1 MHADLLPA
9 RQAAWQAAAT
19 FSGAPAEFW
28 TLLAQAAAH
37 GTVAELAVLYV
48 REPGPEGSEAW
59 RPMAHWPAVDAGKL
73 PALQAVAPAPLL
85 TQARTAGVACG
96 PAAGGGTRGRWNIGL
111 LAFAADEGRHEL
123 VLAVH
128 LGAQSLPEHEAK
140 PYLASF
146 LALPALYEA
155 GRKRRGSE
163 RDAVRLAQALELVGR
178 VLECPGFDQAA
189 LALANDLSERFGA
202 ETVSLS
208 WRAREGL
215 RLRAISHAEK
225 VDRRTELSA
234 LLEEAQQEA
243 LSQGV
248 ELAWP
253 APGATHVLRAHE
265 RYAQLQHPGHL
276 LTLPL
281 LEAAGTGETH
291 RPEAGHAGA
300 LTLER
305 QGSAFTPSEQW
316 ALRLV
321 CDLLLPALRMLHER
335 SRALPVRVGAEL
347 GRSLPAWLQ
356 PNTPAGRRFAAG
368 LAVAAVAALAVPLPT
383 QVDGGAV
390 VKADAMAFVG
400 SPFDGYIESGA
411 TQLGASVQAGDLLF
425 TLATREL
432 TLERASILAD
442 IAQHTRE
449 AEKRRSAS
457 QLPEML
463 IAEAQAAQA
472 AAKLQQVDY
481 KLSQAAVRAPM
492 AGVVV
497 EGEPGKSVGG
507 AVRRGET
514 TVKIAALQALH
525 VEAAVPEKDL
535 SRIAVGAPVRVK
547 LIALPDQAYTM
558 KVTRIIPAAAVK
570 DGNNTFPARIEM
582 EGAAP
587 APWRPGMSGVAK
599 IDAGWQPLAWI
610 ATHRL
615 VDYLRL
621 LCWW

>member
-9 RQAAWQAAAT
+9 RQAAWHTAAA
-19 FSGAPAEFW
+19 FSGPPAEFW
-28 TLLAQAAAH
+28 PLLAQAAAH
-37 GTVAELAVLYV
+37 GTQAELAVLYV
-48 REPGPEGSEAW
+48 REAGADGTEAW
-59 RPMAHWPAVDAGKL
+59 RALAHWPAVAADKL
-73 PALQAVAPAPLL
+73 PALRISVPPQLL
-85 TQARTAGVACG
+85 TQARSAGVACG
-96 PAAGGGTRGRWNIGL
+96 PAAGGRWNLGV
-111 LAFAADEGRHEL
+111 LALAADEGRHEL

-128 LGAQSLPEHEAK
+128 LGAQALPMHEAGLC
-140 PYLASF
+140 LAA
-146 LALPALYEA
+146 LQGLPALYEA
-155 GRKRRGSE
+155 GRKRRSSE

-189 LALANDLSERFGA
+189 LALANDLAERFGA

-243 LSQGV
+243 LSQSV

-253 APGATHVLRAHE
+253 APGAAQVLRAHE
-265 RYAQLQHPGHL
+265 RYAQLQRPGHM

-281 LEAAGTGETH
+281 ADPAGAAAT
-291 RPEAGHAGA
+291 AGHAAGA
-300 LTLER
+300 ITLER
-305 QGSAFTPSEQW
+305 QAGPFTAAEQW

-335 SRALPVRVGAEL
+335 ARPLPLRLAAEL
-347 GRSLPAWLQ
+347 GRSLPARLA
-356 PNTPAGRRFAAG
+356 PHTAAGRRLAAG
-368 LAVAAVAALAVPLPT
+368 LVAATLAALLVPLPT
-383 QVDGGAV
+383 QVDGGAL

-400 SPFDGYIESGA
+400 APFDGYIESAA
-411 TQLGASVQAGDLLF
+411 TSLGAAVQAGDLLF

-449 AEKRRSAS
+449 AEKRRSAN

-472 AAKLQQVDY
+472 AAKLQQVDHR
-481 KLSQAAVRAPM
+481 LAQATVRAPM

-497 EGEPGKSVGG
+497 EGEPGKSIGG

-514 TVKIAALQALH
+514 AVKIAALQALH
-525 VEAAVPEKDL
+525 VEAAVPERDL
-535 SRIAVGAPVRVK
+535 SRISVGAPVRVK

-570 DGNNTFPARIEM
+570 DGTNTFPARIEM
-582 EGAAP
+582 EGP
-587 APWRPGMSGVAK
+587 PPPQWRPGMSGVAK
-599 IDAGWQPLAWI
+599 IDSGWQPLAWI

-615 VDYLRL
+615 VDYLRVA
-621 LCWW
+621 CWW